1 MAAKDANKKVLFN
14 PQMNADKHRYFLAFA
29 CGEANNKHFYLCL
42 SVFICV
48 YLCSSVDNIFF
59 LLCAY

>member
-1 MAAKDANKKVLFN
+1 MDVVFIAAKNANKKVLFN

-42 SVFICV
+42 SV
-48 YLCSSVDNIFF
+48 DNIFF